1 MTYVR
6 ISHLDGSADRDYV
19 MLFHFVRARN
29 SHGRR
34 AVRNAITEDDDD
46 DRPSKKKKNDNGR
59 KNFSKKKKNRT
70 YIYIYILNVIL
81 YCIL

>member
-34 AVRNAITEDDDD
+34 AVRNAITEDNDD
-46 DRPSKKKKNDNGR
+46 DRPSRKKKMIIMEEKTLVKKKK
-59 KNFSKKKKNRT
+59 T
-70 YIYIYILNVIL
+70 VLTYIYILNVIL